1 MTPATHSGHSGHSGR
16 LVIPPDVLMREV
28 DGEAVLL
35 NLATEAYFGLDEVG
49 TRMWYALTEGE
60 SLAEAFERLAD
71 EFEVDPRQLDADL
84 RGLLQ
89 RLLSLGLLE
98 TRDA

>member
-1 MTPATHSGHSGHSGR
+1 MTPAPDPGPTGR
-16 LVIPPDVLMREV
+16 LAISGDVLMREV

-49 TRMWYALTEGE
+49 TRMWYALTEGG
-60 SLAEAFERLAD
+60 SLDVAFERLAA
-71 EFEVDPRQLDADL
+71 EFEVEPARLEADL

-89 RLLSLGLLE
+89 RLLSLGLVE

>member
-1 MTPATHSGHSGHSGR
+1 
-16 LVIPPDVLMREV
+16 MREV

-49 TRMWYALTEGE
+49 TRMWYALTEGG
-60 SLAEAFERLAD
+60 SLTAAFETLAA
-71 EFEVDPRQLDADL
+71 EFEVEPVRLEADL

-89 RLLSLGLLE
+89 RLLSLGLVE
-98 TRDA
+98 ARDA

>member
-1 MTPATHSGHSGHSGR
+1 MTPAPHFGHSGR
-16 LVIPPDVLMREV
+16 LVVPVDVLMREV

-60 SLAEAFERLAD
+60 SLAVAFERLAA
-71 EFEVDPRQLDADL
+71 EFEVEPARLEADL

-89 RLLSLGLLE
+89 RLLSLGLVKTE
-98 TRDA
+98 YV